1 MSANPL
7 DLGQFVKIRNGTDK
21 AIKGRHGG
29 EEYVFP
35 VGETKVVRYETAC
48 HIFGLD
54 QEDKTPA
61 LARLGW
67 ARSSD
72 EIEAGLERLH
82 KISFDE
88 LSLETSSDARPFVN
102 AGDKAAAEGQP
113 SAAAESLDPEA
124 GDVDL

>member
-1 MSANPL
+1 MSANAL
-7 DLGQFVKIRNGTDK
+7 DLGQFVKVRNGTDK

-29 EEYVFP
+29 EEYLFP

-72 EIEAGLERLH
+72 EIEDGIERLK

-102 AGDKAAAEGQP
+102 AGDEPASGGKTSGAG
-113 SAAAESLDPEA
+113 ESLDPEA